1 VLISSLLLLLVV
13 TIIALSMF
21 RSFGMQ
27 EKIAG
32 NMREKQRALQAAV
45 SAQQYAENWLSQRG
59 STNATVDLQPACSMP
74 IGQGQ
79 ICNLALSQ
87 VVPGGDVTTCRGPSA
102 ARRSASPI
110 CRPGMVVNTTPPSIA
125 QTRPIRAY
133 YSAPIFYIADMGPS
147 SDPTIPGEI
156 YQIDAVGYGGVATT
170 AAVVESTYAVYTSS
184 SSPTGLCDEY
194 QIFGSILGHAARRG
208 AAGPAG
214 ANRFAVRISRAAA
227 TSTAGTSSR
236 AHA

>member
-1 VLISSLLLLLVV
+1 MTFYHLGARAAQRGIVLVTSLLLLLVV

-21 RSFGMQ
+21 RSFGMS

-45 SAQQYAENWLSQRG
+45 SAQEYAENWLSTGG
-59 STNATVDLQPACSMP
+59 STNASVPCTALLNAN

-87 VVPGGDVTTCRGPSA
+87 VVPGGDVTNVPWTTGGAPVGVAYLPAISFNVSTTVTFNLASSANPS
-102 ARRSASPI
+102 
-110 CRPGMVVNTTPPSIA
+110 
-125 QTRPIRAY
+125 Y

-147 SDPTIPGEI
+147 ADPSIPGEI
-156 YQIDAVGYGGVATT
+156 YQIDAVGYGGVKTT

-184 SSPTGLCDEY
+184 S
-194 QIFGSILGHAARRG
+194 
-208 AAGPAG
+208 
-214 ANRFAVRISRAAA
+214 NR
-227 TSTAGTSSR
+227 TL
-236 AHA
+236 